1 VRSLACSAA
10 PWPRPSDQPLPV
22 AVRPYVQGSAV
33 AELAEREWRMTIAP
47 WVRSIIEDA
56 RFPAFAQV
64 VVAADDMSFEER
76 FAFGLERVLDGFE
89 RYAADQAV
97 GG

>member
-1 VRSLACSAA
+1 
-10 PWPRPSDQPLPV
+10 
-22 AVRPYVQGSAV
+22 V